1 MQFVWLAEVR
11 EGIPAEKFAAL
22 LKPESLRAWELY
34 AAGTFRWIL
43 SRGDKRGVVAMIEAK
58 DVADAQ
64 AAVDSLPL
72 VKEGMLDNHLI
83 PCTPYT
89 GFERLFAK

>member
-1 MQFVWLAEVR
+1 MQLVLLAE
-11 EGIPAEKFAAL
+11 IPETTPVEKLSPL

-43 SRGDKRGVVAMIEAK
+43 ARGDKRGVVAMIEAK
-58 DVADAQ
+58 ALAE
-64 AAVDSLPL
+64 AKSAVDSLPL
-72 VKEGMLDNHLI
+72 VKEGMLETHLI